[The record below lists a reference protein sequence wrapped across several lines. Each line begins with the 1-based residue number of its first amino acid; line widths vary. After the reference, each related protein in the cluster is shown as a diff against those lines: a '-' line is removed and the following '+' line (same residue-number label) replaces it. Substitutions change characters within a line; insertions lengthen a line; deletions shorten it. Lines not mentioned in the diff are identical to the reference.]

1 MEDMEQSS
9 LEEKVDIENLVLFP
23 LDSHVNKETEEEN
36 FRIKDESSEIKTND
50 DISENYYIKKE
61 TIELPFDEY
70 EKEPIEFSTNYNE
83 MGQKEE
89 EAISFNTET
98 PTPALQDYSALK
110 IVHQG
115 DEQIN
120 KSIQGIPPKK
130 NMNFETTMKTQNEKK
145 TSRSNFL
152 LKEDWN
158 QYCQRQKK
166 LLSEQQNT
174 NLIEKARVE
183 HNIEI
188 EDTMLQNNGVK
199 FYPKSSIDEPFI
211 PKMVQAYSHNPEEVV
226 RAIRIDLNEQSKQ
239 ENDKIIFDSDT
250 EQTYSQYSFTDGKQH
265 LIQTMNSDIAP
276 IQEGKLN
283 DGSKIKQS
291 NNGSKIK
298 LLCPFCTLSYPSKK
312 CLNRHIAIAHEGKM
326 QENKFKCTLCDNA
339 AFTQKHNLKKHIESF
354 HEGKKAFI
362 CNICDLR
369 FTQNGG
375 LKKHIESVHEG
386 KKAFICNICYKR
398 FVQKIHLKRDTK
410 SYHEGKKV

>member
-1 MEDMEQSS
+1 MEDLEQSS

-23 LDSHVNKETEEEN
+23 LDSYVNKETEEEN
-36 FRIKDESSEIKTND
+36 FRIKDEPSEIKTND
-50 DISENYYIKKE
+50 DISENYDIKKE

-70 EKEPIEFSTNYNE
+70 EKEPIEFSTNSNE

-166 LLSEQQNT
+166 LLCEQQNAS
-174 NLIEKARVE
+174 LIEKARV
-183 HNIEI
+183 
-188 EDTMLQNNGVK
+188 D
-199 FYPKSSIDEPFI
+199 
-211 PKMVQAYSHNPEEVV
+211 A
-226 RAIRIDLNEQSKQ
+226 
-239 ENDKIIFDSDT
+239 
-250 EQTYSQYSFTDGKQH
+250 
-265 LIQTMNSDIAP
+265 
-276 IQEGKLN
+276 
-283 DGSKIKQS
+283 
-291 NNGSKIK
+291 
-298 LLCPFCTLSYPSKK
+298 SKK
-312 CLNRHIAIAHEGKM
+312 FLKRHIATAHEGKM
-326 QENKFKCTLCDNA
+326 QEKKFKCTLCDDV
-339 AFTQKHNLKKHIESF
+339 AFTQKHNLTKHIESF
-354 HEGKKAFI
+354 HEGKKAFV

-375 LKKHIESVHEG
+375 
-386 KKAFICNICYKR
+386 
-398 FVQKIHLKRDTK
+398 
-410 SYHEGKKV
+410 